1 MPTPSRARLALLAAA
16 ALVVTSAGTIAGCAT
31 LGGANYYSVDQE
43 WELGQQLQAQL
54 RQQLPIS
61 RDQTLTR
68 YVDRIGQSMVAQT
81 QFRNRRWNF
90 YVVQDDAINAFN
102 IPGGAVYV
110 NTGLIASV
118 GSAGELAGA
127 IAHEVAHGV
136 ARHGTSRLSKA
147 QETNAIAGAV
157 LGRSGGVEQIAAQI
171 AAQGAFASFSR
182 ADEREADRLGVDIMA
197 GAGWDPDGLAELLE
211 RLASQE
217 RGGGVAFFR
226 SHPLSSER
234 MENVRGLARR
244 YDGRRLRSDDG
255 QFASMRRRAR

>member
-1 MPTPSRARLALLAAA
+1 MAPFPRARLALLAA
-16 ALVVTSAGTIAGCAT
+16 LSLTVVGCAT
-31 LGGANYYSVDQE
+31 LGGANYYSLDQE
-43 WELGQQLQAQL
+43 WEMGRQLQAQL

-81 QFRNRRWNF
+81 TMRNRQWTF
-90 YVVQDDAINAFN
+90 YVVEDDAINAFN

-110 NTGLIASV
+110 NTGLIKRV

-136 ARHGTSRLSKA
+136 ARHGTARLSKA

-157 LGRSGGVEQIAAQI
+157 LGRAGGVEQIAAQI
-171 AAQGAFASFSR
+171 AAQGAFAKFSR
-182 ADEREADRLGVDIMA
+182 ADEREADRMGVDLMA
-197 GAGWDPDGLAELLE
+197 GAGWDPDGLAALLR
-211 RLASQE
+211 RLAEQE

-226 SHPLSSER
+226 SHPLSAER
-234 MENVRGLARR
+234 MATVRQLAQR
-244 YDGRRLRSDDG
+244 YEGRRLRSTDG
-255 QFASMRRRAR
+255 QFASVQRRAR

>member
-1 MPTPSRARLALLAAA
+1 M
-16 ALVVTSAGTIAGCAT
+16 
-31 LGGANYYSVDQE
+31 
-43 WELGQQLQAQL
+43 GQQLQAQL

-61 RDQTLTR
+61 RDQSLTR
-68 YVDRIGQSMVAQT
+68 YVNSIGQSMVDQT
-81 QFRNRRWNF
+81 TMRDRQWNF

-157 LGRSGGVEQIAAQI
+157 LGQSGGVEQIAAQI
-171 AAQGAFASFSR
+171 AAQGAFAKFSR
-182 ADEREADRLGVDIMA
+182 NDEREADRMGVDIMA
-197 GAGWDPDGLAELLE
+197 GAGWDPDGLAALLQ
-211 RLASQE
+211 RLAEQE
-217 RGGGVAFFR
+217 GGGGGAAFFR
-226 SHPLSSER
+226 SHPLSAER
-234 MENVRGLARR
+234 MQSVRQLAQR
-244 YDGRRLRSDDG
+244 YDGRRLRSNDS
-255 QFASMRRRAR
+255 QFASMRSRAR